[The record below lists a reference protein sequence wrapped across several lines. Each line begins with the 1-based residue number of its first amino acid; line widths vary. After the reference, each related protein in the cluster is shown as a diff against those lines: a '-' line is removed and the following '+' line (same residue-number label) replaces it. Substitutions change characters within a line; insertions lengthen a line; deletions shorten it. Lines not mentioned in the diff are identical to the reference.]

1 MPGFAS
7 ADYFNNRQN
16 ATKDSVYVFPL
27 EAIQIYE
34 AITYQNTVPYG
45 RLFLPV
51 VGTMIHLHYIP
62 MT

>member
-7 ADYFNNRQN
+7 ANYFKNRKN
-16 ATKDSVYVFPL
+16 ATKDSVYDYLL
-27 EAIQIYE
+27 EAIQIYK
-34 AITYQNTVPYG
+34 AISHQNTVPYG

-62 MT
+62 MI